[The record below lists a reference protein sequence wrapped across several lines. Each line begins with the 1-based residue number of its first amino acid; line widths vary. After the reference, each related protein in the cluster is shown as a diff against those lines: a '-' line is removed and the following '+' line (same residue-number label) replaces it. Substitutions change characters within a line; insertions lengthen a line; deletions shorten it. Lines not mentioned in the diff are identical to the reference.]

1 MSEQEKALKMLE
13 LLKGTGVSF
22 RSFADCIGMKVDSL
36 YSYRSCP
43 SRLSKEKAKYIMA
56 QIETKYEKEWQY
68 IREEMNSLFQ

>member
-22 RSFADCIGMKVDSL
+22 RTFADCIGMKVDSL

-43 SRLSKEKAKYIMA
+43 SRLSLEKAKYIIA
-56 QIETKYEKEWQY
+56 QIETNYQKEWQY
-68 IREEMNSLFQ
+68 IKQQMENAVQ

>member
-22 RSFADCIGMKVDSL
+22 RSFADCIGMNVESL

-43 SRLSKEKAKYIMA
+43 RRMSKEKALYIIA
-56 QIETKYEKEWQY
+56 QIETIYRKEWEY
-68 IREEMNSLFQ
+68 IKQQMASLVQ

>member
-22 RSFADCIGMKVDSL
+22 RTFADCIGMKVDSL

-43 SRLSKEKAKYIMA
+43 SRLSAEKAKYIIA
-56 QIETKYEKEWQY
+56 QVEKNYKREWEY
-68 IREEMNSLFQ
+68 IKQEMENLGR

>member
-22 RSFADCIGMKVDSL
+22 RSFADCVGMNVDSL

-43 SRLSKEKAKYIMA
+43 SRLSKEKAKYIIA
-56 QIETKYEKEWQY
+56 QIETNYKKEWQY
-68 IREEMNSLFQ
+68 IKEEMKSLFQ

>member
-22 RSFADCIGMKVDSL
+22 RSFADSVGMNVGSL

-43 SRLSKEKAKYIMA
+43 NRMSKERALYIMA
-56 QIETKYEKEWQY
+56 QIERKYNDEWLY
-68 IREEMNSLFQ
+68 IKQQMESLVQ